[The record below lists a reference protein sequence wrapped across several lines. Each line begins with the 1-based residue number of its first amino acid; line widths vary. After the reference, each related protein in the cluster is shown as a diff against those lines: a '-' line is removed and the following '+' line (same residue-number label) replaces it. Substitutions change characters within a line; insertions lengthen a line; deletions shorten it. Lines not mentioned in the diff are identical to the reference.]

1 MPNWEVDVKVSIT
14 ANDMA
19 SAVKVLQERIEQ
31 SDAHHRN
38 DAIVKEITAKPE
50 KKR

>member
-1 MPNWEVDVKVSIT
+1 MPNWEVDIKVSIT

-19 SAVKVLQERIEQ
+19 SAVKVLQERIEKTI
-31 SDAHHRN
+31 HHQN
-38 DAIVKEITAKPE
+38 EAIVKEITAKLE